1 MATSSNAKTLKNLR
15 EMGKHVED
23 AAKQALKRGTDRVV
37 EDAKRRVPVRT
48 GKLRDSIK
56 ATANRSGT
64 TYTITA
70 NADNRGYRYGRR
82 LEYDPKLASKRF
94 LHPALD
100 AHRQQIYDDIKN
112 SASQAIRG
120 R

>member
-1 MATSSNAKTLKNLR
+1 MAKSSDAKTLKNLR
-15 EMGKHVED
+15 GMGEHVAN
-23 AAKQALKRGTDRVV
+23 AAKQALKRGADKVV
-37 EDAKRRVPVRT
+37 EEAKRRVPVRT

-70 NADNRGYRYGRR
+70 NADNKGYRYGSR
-82 LEYDPKLASKRF
+82 LEYDPRFASKRF

-100 AHRQQIYDDIKN
+100 AYRREIHDDIKN
-112 SASQAIRG
+112 SASQAIRV